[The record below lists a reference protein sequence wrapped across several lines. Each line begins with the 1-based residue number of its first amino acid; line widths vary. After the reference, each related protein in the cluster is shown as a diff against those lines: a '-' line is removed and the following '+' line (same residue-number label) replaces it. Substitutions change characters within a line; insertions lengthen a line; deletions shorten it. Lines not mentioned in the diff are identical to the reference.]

1 MMDIKV
7 YRYGLM
13 ETLVYTMFFL
23 LPFTLVINTMIFKS
37 ARVAGIGI
45 LNLFYDLILVLAII
59 DCIISKKKYKNVH
72 SVLFFYICFAVVHIF
87 KIIWADGS
95 LENFVRW
102 LPNRQYYYLLPL
114 VYLMLSNT
122 KINYR
127 KVARI
132 LIYSS
137 IMICPVSLYMFLT
150 TNYFGLATEYNL
162 VQYAIVGTPFVRMFS
177 VFGSPLVA
185 GPYFALILMIIVYEM
200 DIKKCYVKAL
210 LALNGVCMIF
220 TFSRTSFISFF
231 VVLFYKYI
239 SGKDRSTAKK
249 ILKITGGVLLAAV
262 IISLSS
268 SYGAYFWNKRDI
280 IHNIRLEKWY
290 AGWQLIRKNWLL
302 GYNFETRIS
311 LFDTWESTLSDNSF
325 LLVLSDF
332 GMIFSFTIF
341 LFILVRTVK
350 TPKTYFLWE
359 APAIIAG
366 IIFLLLCDFLQVF
379 PGNYILIF
387 FFIYLKQNVF
397 YIRKKG
403 MQKMYIA

>member
-1 MMDIKV
+1 MDIKV

>member
-1 MMDIKV
+1 
-7 YRYGLM
+7 
-13 ETLVYTMFFL
+13 MFFL
-23 LPFTLVINTMIFKS
+23 LPFTLVINTMVFKNT
-37 ARVAGIGI
+37 RIAGIGI
-45 LNLFYDLILVLAII
+45 LNLFYDLILVLATF
-59 DCIISKKKYKNVH
+59 DCIISKKKYKHAH
-72 SVLFFYICFAVVHIF
+72 SVLFFYICFAVLHIF

-95 LENFVRW
+95 LKNFVKW

-162 VQYAIVGTPFVRMFS
+162 MQYAIVGTSFVRMFS

-185 GPYFALILMIIVYEM
+185 GPYFALILMIIIYEM
-200 DIKKCYVKAL
+200 DTKKWYVKAL
-210 LALNGVCMIF
+210 LALNGGCMIF

-231 VVLFYKYI
+231 AVLFYKYI

-249 ILKITGGVLLAAV
+249 ILEITGGVFLVAA
-262 IISLSS
+262 IISTSS
-268 SYGAYFWNKRDI
+268 SCGVYFWNKRDI
-280 IHNIRLEKWY
+280 IHNIRLEKWC

-302 GYNFETRIS
+302 GYNFKARVS

-332 GMIFSFTIF
+332 GMIFFFVIF
-341 LFILVRTVK
+341 LYILVRTVK
-350 TPKTYFLWE
+350 TPKKYLLWE

-366 IIFLLLCDFLQVF
+366 VIFLLLCDFLQVF

-387 FFIYLKQNVF
+387 FYVYLEQNAF
-397 YIRKKG
+397 YIRRKET
-403 MQKMYIA
+403 QKSCILHNQ